1 MRETPVSRLK
11 QSAAQVALGATGVA
25 AITVLCFPAHLDL
38 TIPGFLYLLLVVF
51 LSVTGGFASSAIVA
65 VIAVA
70 CLEYFFIPPILAW
83 NIDNPIDLVALMT
96 FLVTS
101 LVITRLASKSRL
113 EARSA
118 EERRKDMARLY
129 QLALRLLSLEPELAA
144 GVRSLRLFREIF
156 GFRAACLFD
165 GSSAKL
171 QLDGEP
177 RADLAERTHAAYI
190 RARDDRD
197 SEHNIDVR
205 CLHIGGKLLGAVG
218 FEGDLDS
225 ETTSGPL
232 AMLAAVTLER
242 ARAYERASRTAA
254 AIQAEILRSAILD
267 ALAHE
272 FKTPLTAILTAAGTI
287 KDAHGS
293 HPDQREMAAVI
304 ENEAA
309 RLGRLTTRLLRMQRL
324 DRHEV
329 KPNLE
334 AADLQAVV
342 TSVVDQY
349 RAQSEERAIELIPR
363 DGAFPVSCDPELLGM
378 ALVQLLDNAFK
389 YSRPGS
395 VVKIEFGSEN
405 GCANIYVM
413 NEGYP
418 IRAEERERI
427 FERFFRGS
435 HAKHGSPGTGLG
447 LYIARKIAHAHGGAL
462 AVDPTYS
469 RDKGTR
475 FRLSLPVS
483 TPHRQHERKAS

>member
-1 MRETPVSRLK
+1 
-11 QSAAQVALGATGVA
+11 
-25 AITVLCFPAHLDL
+25 
-38 TIPGFLYLLLVVF
+38 
-51 LSVTGGFASSAIVA
+51 
-65 VIAVA
+65 
-70 CLEYFFIPPILAW
+70 
-83 NIDNPIDLVALMT
+83 
-96 FLVTS
+96 
-101 LVITRLASKSRL
+101 
-113 EARSA
+113 
-118 EERRKDMARLY
+118 MARLY

-177 RADLAERTHAAYI
+177 QADLAERTHAAYI

-218 FEGDLDS
+218 FEGDLDGES
-225 ETTSGPL
+225 ISGPL

-272 FKTPLTAILTAAGTI
+272 FKTPLTAILTAAETI
-287 KDAHGS
+287 KDAQGS

-395 VVKIEFGSEN
+395 VVKIEFGSED
-405 GCANIYVM
+405 GCANIYVV

-418 IRAEERERI
+418 IRAGERERI

-447 LYIARKIAHAHGGAL
+447 LYIARKIAYAHGGAL